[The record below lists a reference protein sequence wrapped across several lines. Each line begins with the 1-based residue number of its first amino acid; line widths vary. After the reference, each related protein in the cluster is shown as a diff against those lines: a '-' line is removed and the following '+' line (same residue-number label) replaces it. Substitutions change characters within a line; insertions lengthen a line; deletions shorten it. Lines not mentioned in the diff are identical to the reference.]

1 MRIRGLLLPL
11 EPDHPD
17 PIYLQLANAVITAIH
32 EGRLR
37 PGETLPGTREL
48 AEQLQVHRNTVLQA
62 MRELEAQGWVVM
74 KERSGVFVADVL
86 PALTPRSEPLPPRP
100 PSADP
105 AFRLPKALDPLT
117 TASTV
122 KMDWSDG
129 VADVRLAPTEAMAR
143 AYQRAMR
150 LKGPELLSSGE
161 FQGQR
166 RLREA
171 LAQHLGQQRAFA
183 LQAGQLLIT
192 RGTPMS
198 LNLVAQALVGSAGGA
213 VAVENPGLPHIW
225 ETLRQASQATL
236 HPIAVDEEGLDT
248 EALAR
253 LLESTPLRLLVVS
266 PQAQA
271 PTGVALSPR
280 RREALW
286 ALARRYRFAI
296 LELDIEYDHLP
307 GPARPVQ
314 PLAAEDREGLVIYV
328 GSLSRLLAPGLRLG
342 FLAAPGAFASQLAKA
357 RQRLDWQ
364 GDRVVEWALSELI
377 LDGDLGRHLRKVKKA
392 TQARRAALEAGLA
405 ERFEGRLAWK
415 PQCGAMGLWVRGQG
429 ELADPPRMDAWIQA
443 CALLGL
449 RLRPGAFFDFHGA
462 PRPATRLGFTA
473 YEPDELA
480 RGLDLM
486 ERALRPLA

>member
-1 MRIRGLLLPL
+1 MRVHGLLLPID
-11 EPDHPD
+11 PDHPD
-17 PIYLQLANAVITAIH
+17 PLYLQLARAVIAAIR

-74 KERSGVFVADVL
+74 KERAGVFVSDVL
-86 PALTPRSEPLPPRP
+86 PNFTPSSPPTPPRSSSEGPAFVVPRP
-100 PSADP
+100 
-105 AFRLPKALDPLT
+105 LDPLT

-143 AYQRAMR
+143 AYQRALR

-171 LAQHLGQQRAFA
+171 LAQHVGQQRALA
-183 LQAGQLLIT
+183 LQPDQLLLT

-198 LNLVAQALVGSAGGA
+198 LSLVAQALVGNEGGA
-213 VAVENPGLPHIW
+213 VAVENPGLPLIW
-225 ETLRQASQATL
+225 DTLRQASAATL
-236 HPIAVDEEGLDT
+236 HPIPVDEEGLSTD
-248 EALAR
+248 ALAQ
-253 LLESTPLRLLVVS
+253 LLAQTPLRLLVVS

-271 PTGVALSPR
+271 PTGVTLSAS

-286 ALARRYRFAI
+286 ALARKHHFAI
-296 LELDIEYDHLP
+296 LELDVEYDHLP
-307 GPARPVQ
+307 GPAMPPK

-342 FLAAPGAFASQLAKA
+342 FLAAPGLFASKLAKA

-364 GDRVVEWALSELI
+364 GDRVLEWAMSELI
-377 LDGDLGRHLRKVKKA
+377 LDGDLGRHLRKVRKA
-392 TQARRAALEAGLA
+392 TQERRAALEEGLA
-405 ERFEGRLAWK
+405 QRFSHALQWQPGN
-415 PQCGAMGLWVRGQG
+415 GAMGLWVRGAG
-429 ELADPPRMDAWIQA
+429 AIADPLRMDAWMRA

-449 RLRPGAFFDFHGA
+449 RLRNGASFSFEGNPLA
-462 PRPATRLGFTA
+462 ATRLGFTA
-473 YEPDELA
+473 HTPDELTQ
-480 RGLDLM
+480 GMDLM
-486 ERALRPLA
+486 ARALKPLI